1 MDDGWTASQDCCEN
15 YLCLLPL
22 GFATLDHGP
31 SPVGAL
37 KIGNLSSCHVFHTVL
52 IYSCLRE
59 GGKVFCLSNHLLCML
74 LLLNLF
80 SLVTLVKVCTPLSI
94 MHWVNWM
101 LIHTLSFQKEGAWCY
116 ADSRKTG
123 TKCLKTFFF
132 FQNCLKKK
140 KDLKLTV
147 LITGVPHANMPILC
161 VQPESKSRLWTQYRN
176 TAWCEKRSMWLEQ
189 TVAHTHPLRA
199 GRRLWACV
207 PPVVPG
213 ACRIFLASRNAGNVT
228 FQATQRQKHD
238 FLQC

>member
-59 GGKVFCLSNHLLCML
+59 GGKVFCLSNHLQCML

-101 LIHTLSFQKEGAWCY
+101 LIHTLSFQKKGMQCY

-123 TKCLKTFFF
+123 TKCLKTIFFPK
-132 FQNCLKKK
+132 LLKKKKKK
-140 KDLKLTV
+140 KDLKLVV
-147 LITGVPHANMPILC
+147 LITATPHANMPILS
-161 VQPESKSRLWTQYRN
+161 VRPEPKSRLQTQYRN
-176 TAWCEKRSMWLEQ
+176 TAWCEKRSVWLEQ
-189 TVAHTHPLRA
+189 TLAHTHPLRA
-199 GRRLWACV
+199 GRRLWAFD

-213 ACRIFLASRNAGNVT
+213 GMQNVSS
-228 FQATQRQKHD
+228 
-238 FLQC
+238 

>member
-59 GGKVFCLSNHLLCML
+59 GGKVFCLSNHLQCML

-101 LIHTLSFQKEGAWCY
+101 LIHTLSFQKRGMQCY

-123 TKCLKTFFF
+123 TKCLKTIFFPKS
-132 FQNCLKKK
+132 LKKK
-140 KDLKLTV
+140 KKKERPETCSSYHSHS
-147 LITGVPHANMPILC
+147 PCKHAYFVCMTRA
-161 VQPESKSRLWTQYRN
+161 K
-176 TAWCEKRSMWLEQ
+176 EQ
-189 TVAHTHPLRA
+189 TAN
-199 GRRLWACV
+199 
-207 PPVVPG
+207 PV
-213 ACRIFLASRNAGNVT
+213 
-228 FQATQRQKHD
+228 QKHSLMWKEERVVGAD
-238 FLQC
+238 SGPHTSPQRWKKAVSIWSTCGTWGDAECV